1 VRGLPPRASD
11 AQFIDQERVLQA
23 QTRQVAVLPDE
34 ALLAGADL
42 AWGGEDDNVI
52 RFRRGADA
60 RSVPPIRIRG
70 EFTRDPSVLTNRLAD
85 VLSREWGG
93 QRVHTLFLDAAGI
106 AGPIGSRLRSLGFKN
121 VIDVNFGA
129 HSPDPQ
135 CRFMR
140 DHMWQA
146 MKQWLITGAIDKDP
160 QLEADLTGPGLRP
173 ENQQRIWLEAK
184 ADMKARGLDS
194 PDDADALALT
204 FAQPVKAR
212 VRKLT
217 DDVTVMPT
225 RGEMAW
231 GMQ

>member
-1 VRGLPPRASD
+1 
-11 AQFIDQERVLQA
+11 
-23 QTRQVAVLPDE
+23 
-34 ALLAGADL
+34 
-42 AWGGEDDNVI
+42 
-52 RFRRGADA
+52 
-60 RSVPPIRIRG
+60 
-70 EFTRDPSVLTNRLAD
+70 
-85 VLSREWGG
+85 
-93 QRVHTLFLDAAGI
+93 
-106 AGPIGSRLRSLGFKN
+106 LGFKN